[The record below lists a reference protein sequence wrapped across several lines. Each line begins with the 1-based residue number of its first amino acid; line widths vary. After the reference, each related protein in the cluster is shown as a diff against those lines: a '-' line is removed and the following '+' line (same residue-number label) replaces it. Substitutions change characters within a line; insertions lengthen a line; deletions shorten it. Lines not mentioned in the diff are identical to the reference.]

1 VNGISSG
8 KEKTVFLIAEMFIS
22 KMSVSIFDMNQSL
35 VNVFAMV
42 SSFGSDD
49 EDPPPSVMGHTGV
62 SVARRIRILAAAIV
76 AKK

>member
-1 VNGISSG
+1 
-8 KEKTVFLIAEMFIS
+8 
-22 KMSVSIFDMNQSL
+22 MSVSIFDMNQSL